1 MLRRALRI
9 WLMHSLAFLAGLVV
23 SGVVAVGLWFL
34 VPSEGAN
41 ALLLG
46 TALGVSIASVGTGYA
61 TYLALVA
68 ALLDVLPG
76 WGFYL
81 VGPLVVL
88 VVMGLVFFAVYSG
101 LLAVGGGSLL
111 GYALLYLGGG
121 GVLHRL
127 VGGLGDE
134 VRAEDAP

>member
-1 MLRRALRI
+1 MLRHALRI

-34 VPSEGAN
+34 VPSEGGN

-46 TALGVSIASVGTGYA
+46 TALGVSIISVGTGYA
-61 TYLALVA
+61 IYLALVA
-68 ALLDVLPG
+68 ALLGVVPG

-81 VGPLVVL
+81 FGPLVVL
-88 VVMGLVFFAVYSG
+88 AVMALVFTAVYSG

-121 GVLHRL
+121 AALHRL
-127 VGGLGDE
+127 VAELGE
-134 VRAEDAP
+134 VEDTP